1 MRIVVLVMILLLGAT
16 FSVPVMAQDAT
27 GDDAAQVTPETLAD
41 QAEREEWAEKVLA
54 VLPFKEQVDSVL
66 NEMSMRLP
74 IEKRER
80 FIQVMKEGI
89 DIKTINAASKQ
100 ALIDIFSAR
109 ELEVMYNYY
118 SQPEYDTINEKLNV
132 FYRRIQPVAVEV
144 VNRAALDLREKL
156 K

>member
-1 MRIVVLVMILLLGAT
+1 
-16 FSVPVMAQDAT
+16 
-27 GDDAAQVTPETLAD
+27 
-41 QAEREEWAEKVLA
+41 
-54 VLPFKEQVDSVL
+54 
-66 NEMSMRLP
+66 MSMRLP
-74 IEKRER
+74 LEKRER
-80 FIQVMKEGI
+80 FIQVMTDGI

-100 ALIDIFSAR
+100 ALIDIFTAR

-118 SQPEYDTINEKLNV
+118 SQPEYDAINEKLNV